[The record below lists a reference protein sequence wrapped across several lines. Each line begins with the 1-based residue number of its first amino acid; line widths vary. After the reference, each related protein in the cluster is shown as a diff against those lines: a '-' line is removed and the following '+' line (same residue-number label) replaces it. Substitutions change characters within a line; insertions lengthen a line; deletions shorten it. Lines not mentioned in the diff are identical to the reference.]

1 MTALLL
7 YIARS
12 GLYLGVFY
20 AFYLLVMRR
29 TTFFRLNR
37 FVLLA
42 GSVACALLPLLR
54 VRTAP
59 ETAITGLASLTAVT
73 EAVQATGLEA
83 GIAWGAV
90 LWPLYLAGALSVL
103 GYILLSTARI
113 HSLARKGQRTRIDG
127 FETILLRDGHPSF
140 TFGKTIFISPADL
153 QEHPAIFLHETRHVV
168 HSHNLDLGLFVVL
181 QTVWWWNPLVWIT
194 RTELGLLHEYEADED
209 VLQQGIDATQYQLLL
224 VRKAVGEQR
233 FSLSS
238 GFRHVP
244 FKSRIAMMTKP
255 SSRGWMRLSYL
266 ALIPLM
272 AVLVYACNPAK
283 KNKTP
288 DPAGE
293 TTPEAV
299 QETAPEAVPYQL
311 VEQKPSF
318 QGGDANDFSHW
329 VKEHL
334 TYPEAA
340 KDVCAQ
346 GRVTLQFT
354 VDTDGSIVNA
364 KVLRGVTPAL
374 DEEALRVVNSSTGKW
389 TPGVQNGQPVPVTY
403 TFPVIFKLQ

>member
-54 VRTAP
+54 VQTAP
-59 ETAITGLASLTAVT
+59 ETAITGLASLPAVT

-153 QEHPAIFLHETRHVV
+153 QEHPAIFLHETRHVI
-168 HSHNLDLGLFVVL
+168 HRHDLDLDLFLVF
-181 QTVWWWNPLVWIT
+181 QTLWWWNPLVWAT
-194 RTELGLLHEYEADED
+194 RKELSLLHEYEADEG

-233 FSLSS
+233 FSLSC

-244 FKSRIAMMTKP
+244 FKNRIAMMTKP

-266 ALIPLM
+266 ALIPLL
-272 AVLVYACNPAK
+272 AVLAYACNPT
-283 KNKTP
+283 KNKKTA
-288 DPAGE
+288 DPAEG
-293 TTPEAV
+293 TV
-299 QETAPEAVPYQL
+299 QETAAEAVPYQL

-318 QGGDANDFSHW
+318 QDGDANTFAKW
-329 VKEHL
+329 VNEHL

-354 VDTDGSIVNA
+354 VETDGSITNA
-364 KVLRGVTPAL
+364 KVLRGVHPTL
-374 DEEALRVVNSSTGKW
+374 DEEALRVVSGCPERW
-389 TPGVQNGQPVPVTY
+389 TPGFQNGEPVPVIV
-403 TFPVIFKLQ
+403 TFPVIFKLK

>member
-113 HSLARKGQRTRIDG
+113 HSLARKGRRT
-127 FETILLRDGHPSF
+127 S
-140 TFGKTIFISPADL
+140 
-153 QEHPAIFLHETRHVV
+153 
-168 HSHNLDLGLFVVL
+168 
-181 QTVWWWNPLVWIT
+181 
-194 RTELGLLHEYEADED
+194 LLHLRQNHLHQPRGPA
-209 VLQQGIDATQYQLLL
+209 GAS
-224 VRKAVGEQR
+224 GH
-233 FSLSS
+233 LSP
-238 GFRHVP
+238 R
-244 FKSRIAMMTKP
+244 
-255 SSRGWMRLSYL
+255 
-266 ALIPLM
+266 
-272 AVLVYACNPAK
+272 NPACDPPPRPGPGSLPCL
-283 KNKTP
+283 P
-288 DPAGE
+288 DALVVESLRMGHTEGTEPPA
-293 TTPEAV
+293 
-299 QETAPEAVPYQL
+299 
-311 VEQKPSF
+311 
-318 QGGDANDFSHW
+318 
-329 VKEHL
+329 
-334 TYPEAA
+334 
-340 KDVCAQ
+340 
-346 GRVTLQFT
+346 
-354 VDTDGSIVNA
+354 
-364 KVLRGVTPAL
+364 
-374 DEEALRVVNSSTGKW
+374 
-389 TPGVQNGQPVPVTY
+389 
-403 TFPVIFKLQ
+403 

>member
-29 TTFFRLNR
+29 TTFFRFNR

-59 ETAITGLASLTAVT
+59 ETAITGLASLPAVT
-73 EAVQATGLEA
+73 EAIQATGLEA

-140 TFGKTIFISPADL
+140 TFGKTIFISPSDL
-153 QEHPAIFLHETRHVV
+153 QEHPAIFLHETRHVI
-168 HSHNLDLGLFVVL
+168 HRHDLDLDLFLVF
-181 QTVWWWNPLVWIT
+181 QTLWWWNPLVWIT
-194 RTELGLLHEYEADED
+194 RTELGLLHEYEADEG

-233 FSLSS
+233 FSLSC

-244 FKSRIAMMTKP
+244 FKNRIAMMTKP

-266 ALIPLM
+266 ALIPLL
-272 AVLVYACNPAK
+272 AVLAYACNPT
-283 KNKTP
+283 KNKKTA
-288 DPAGE
+288 DPAEG
-293 TTPEAV
+293 TV
-299 QETAPEAVPYQL
+299 QETAAEAIPYQL

-318 QGGDANDFSHW
+318 QDGDANAFAKW
-329 VKEHL
+329 VNEHL

-354 VDTDGSIVNA
+354 VETDGSITNA
-364 KVLRGVTPAL
+364 KVLRGVHPTL
-374 DEEALRVVNSSTGKW
+374 DEEALRVVNSSSRQW
-389 TPGVQNGQPVPVTY
+389 APGSQNGEPVPVIV
-403 TFPVIFKLQ
+403 TFPVIFKLK

>member
-42 GSVACALLPLLR
+42 GSLACALLPLLR

-168 HSHNLDLGLFVVL
+168 HRHNLDLGLFVVL

-283 KNKTP
+283 NKKTA
-288 DPAGE
+288 DPAEG
-293 TTPEAV
+293 TV
-299 QETAPEAVPYQL
+299 QETAVEAVPYQL

-318 QGGDANDFSHW
+318 QDGDANAFAKW
-329 VKEHL
+329 VNEHL

-354 VDTDGSIVNA
+354 VETDGSITNA
-364 KVLRGVTPAL
+364 KVLRGVHPTL
-374 DEEALRVVNSSTGKW
+374 DEEALRVVNSSSRQW
-389 TPGVQNGQPVPVTY
+389 APGSQNGEPVPVIV
-403 TFPVIFKLQ
+403 TFPVIFKLK

>member
-59 ETAITGLASLTAVT
+59 ETAITGLASLPAVT
-73 EAVQATGLEA
+73 EAIQATGLEA

-140 TFGKTIFISPADL
+140 TFGKTIFISPSDL
-153 QEHPAIFLHETRHVV
+153 QEHPAIFLHETRHVI
-168 HSHNLDLGLFVVL
+168 HRHDLDLDLFLVF
-181 QTVWWWNPLVWIT
+181 QTLWWWNPLVWIT
-194 RTELGLLHEYEADED
+194 RTELGLLHEYEADEG

-233 FSLSS
+233 FSLSC

-244 FKSRIAMMTKP
+244 FKNRIAMMTKP

-283 KNKTP
+283 NKKTA
-288 DPAGE
+288 DPAEG
-293 TTPEAV
+293 TV
-299 QETAPEAVPYQL
+299 QETAAEAIPYQL

-318 QGGDANDFSHW
+318 QDGDANAFAKW
-329 VKEHL
+329 VNEHL

-354 VDTDGSIVNA
+354 VETDGSITNA
-364 KVLRGVTPAL
+364 KVLRGVHPTL
-374 DEEALRVVNSSTGKW
+374 DEEALRVVNSSSRQW
-389 TPGVQNGQPVPVTY
+389 APGSQNGEPVPVIV
-403 TFPVIFKLQ
+403 TFPVIFKLK